1 MTASRGAARRRSARP
16 RGLGHAP
23 VTSTG
28 AAGRVTDVAISPT
41 PPPAAMEHGRT
52 GLADAATMA
61 LQIRRTVLNQAW
73 RAGVGHIG
81 SALSVADILAVL
93 YSGTL
98 RAESPRDPDRDR
110 LVLGKGHAALAL
122 YAALAASG
130 RIDPA
135 ELDGYCGDGTL
146 FGTHPERALPGVD
159 FCTGSLGQG
168 LSMAAGAAL
177 GARLA
182 GSSRRA
188 FALVSDAECN
198 AGAVWEAAMFAA
210 HRRLANLVAVIDL
223 NGQQALGFTR
233 DVLSLDPMAE
243 RWRAFG
249 WDVHE
254 VDGHDVAAL
263 QRTIDGL
270 DTAEGPPHV
279 LVARTVLGRG
289 VSFMESQIKW
299 HYWPLTDEQLAQA
312 LTEIDGGP

>member
-1 MTASRGAARRRSARP
+1 METADAPLRRDPSDA
-16 RGLGHAP
+16 
-23 VTSTG
+23 
-28 AAGRVTDVAISPT
+28 
-41 PPPAAMEHGRT
+41 AAM
-52 GLADAATMA
+52 A
-61 LQIRRTVLNQAW
+61 LEIRRTVLRQAW

-98 RAESPRDPDRDR
+98 RADSPRDPDRDR

-130 RIDPA
+130 RIDER

-177 GARLA
+177 GARMA

-223 NGQQALGFTR
+223 NGQQALGLTR

-254 VDGHDVAAL
+254 VDGHDTAAL
-263 QRTIDGL
+263 RRTIDGL
-270 DTAEGPPHV
+270 DTREGPPHV

-289 VSFMESQIKW
+289 VSFMEGLIKW

-312 LTEIDGGP
+312 LAEVDGGT